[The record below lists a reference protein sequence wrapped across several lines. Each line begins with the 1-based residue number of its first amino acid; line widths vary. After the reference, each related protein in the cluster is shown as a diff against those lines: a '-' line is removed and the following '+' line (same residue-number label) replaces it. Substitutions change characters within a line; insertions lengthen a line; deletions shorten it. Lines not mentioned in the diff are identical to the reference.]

1 MITVLHGAST
11 IVSGRLSEPTLHGDA
26 VRIENGVIE
35 RIGTAADLLAL
46 PHDEAIDVSNSVVIP
61 GLIDP
66 HTHPVLGDFTPRQNT
81 VGWVGAHLN
90 GGVTTLISAGE
101 THWPGRQ
108 RTPIGAKSIAMAA
121 AQSSL
126 NLRPGGAK
134 LHGGALLIEPGLT
147 TADFDEMAAA
157 GVKLVGEVGLGSSI
171 DPSQIREP
179 IEQAK
184 ARGWVVPMHVG
195 GASVPGSHVVPGS
208 LVVELQP
215 DVISHANGGPTA
227 RPLDEIIAAIEG
239 SSAAIEVVQ
248 AGNTRALVDI
258 VRFLDSEGLLARL
271 QFGTDSPSGTGIMP
285 LGILRSIA
293 YAVAFGGVD
302 PVAAL
307 CCATGEVAARYH
319 LDVGV
324 IAPGSPADLVILDV
338 PLGGQGTTA
347 LDSFGNGDVP
357 SVALVMVD
365 GEVIANPSRMTPPP
379 THKPVVT
386 QVSASR

>member
-1 MITVLHGAST
+1 MITVVHGASAV
-11 IVSGRLSEPTLHGDA
+11 IGGRLADPVANGDA
-26 VRIENGVIE
+26 VRIDNGVID
-35 RIGTAADLLAL
+35 RVGTSADLLAL
-46 PHDEAIDVSNSVVIP
+46 PHDETIDAAGGVVIP

-81 VGWVGAHLN
+81 LGWVGAHLN

-126 NLRPGGAK
+126 ALRPGGAK

-147 TADFDEMAAA
+147 EADFDEMERA
-157 GVKLVGEVGLGSSI
+157 GVRLVGEVGLGSSI
-171 DPSQIREP
+171 DPRDIRES
-179 IEQAK
+179 IEQARS
-184 ARGWVVPMHVG
+184 RGWVIPMHVG
-195 GASVPGSHVVPGS
+195 GASVPGSHVVAGS
-208 LVVELQP
+208 LVAELRP
-215 DVISHANGGPTA
+215 DVVSHANGGPTA
-227 RPLDEIIAAIEG
+227 RPLAEIVSAIE
-239 SSAAIEVVQ
+239 STDAAIEVVQ

-258 VRFLDSEGLLARL
+258 VRHLDSEGLLHRL

-293 YAVAFGGVD
+293 YSAAFGGVD
-302 PVAAL
+302 PVSAL

-324 IAPGSPADLVILDV
+324 IDAGRPADLVILDV
-338 PLGGQGTTA
+338 PLGGQGSTA
-347 LDSFGNGDVP
+347 LDSFTGGDVP

-365 GEVIANPSRMTPPP
+365 GEVVAFPSRMTPPP
-379 THKPVVT
+379 TNRPVV
-386 QVSASR
+386 AAAH

>member
-1 MITVLHGAST
+1 VK
-11 IVSGRLSEPTLHGDA
+11 GRIDSPLSNGDA
-26 VRIENGVIE
+26 IRTEDGVIE
-35 RIGTAADLLAL
+35 RVGSSDELLAL
-46 PHDEAIDVSNSVVIP
+46 PHDLAIDASNAVIVP

-81 VGWVGAHLN
+81 LGWVGAHVN

-126 NLRPGGAK
+126 SLRPGGAK

-147 TADFDEMAAA
+147 SDDFDEMHWA
-157 GVKLVGEVGLGSSI
+157 GVRLVGEVGLGSSI
-171 DPSQIREP
+171 DPNEIREP
-179 IEQAK
+179 LEEAR
-184 ARGWVVPMHVG
+184 ARGWIIPMHVG
-195 GASVPGSHVVPGS
+195 GASVPGSHVVPGD
-208 LVVELQP
+208 LVIELQP

-227 RPLDEIIAAIEG
+227 RPLAEIIAAVEG
-239 SSAAIEVVQ
+239 SSAAVEVVQ
-248 AGNTRALVDI
+248 AGNTRALIDI
-258 VRFLDSEGLLARL
+258 VRYLDREGLLARL

-293 YAVAFGGVD
+293 YAVALGGID
-302 PVAAL
+302 PVTAL
-307 CCATGEVAARYH
+307 CCATGEVAARYR

-324 IAPGSPADLVILDV
+324 IEPGSPADLVVLDV
-338 PLGGQGTTA
+338 PFGGQGTTA
-347 LDSFGNGDVP
+347 LDSLRNGDVP

-365 GEVIANPSRMTPPP
+365 GEIVASPSRVTPPP
-379 THKPVVT
+379 THKPIVNTGAV
-386 QVSASR
+386 AG